1 MIATSFPTPFTVNY
15 IAVYFTVI
23 KYLPSIKPTCHAYT
37 VVKSS
42 FRYQIHLE
50 RNSKM
55 SLAPRSP
62 AGSQPG
68 SGRSTPGQTA
78 EEANGYLLLTIGGVS
93 ATQIYAG
100 NATTLARG
108 EMRYV
113 RLQSNPPFSH
123 SK

>member
-1 MIATSFPTPFTVNY
+1 
-15 IAVYFTVI
+15 
-23 KYLPSIKPTCHAYT
+23 
-37 VVKSS
+37 
-42 FRYQIHLE
+42 
-50 RNSKM
+50 M

-78 EEANGYLLLTIGGVS
+78 EEANGYLLLTIAGVS

-100 NATTLARG
+100 EATNLARG

-113 RLQSNPPFSH
+113 PFLPNPPSPLSPLRFYRQSLPFGGH
-123 SK
+123 

>member
-1 MIATSFPTPFTVNY
+1 
-15 IAVYFTVI
+15 
-23 KYLPSIKPTCHAYT
+23 
-37 VVKSS
+37 
-42 FRYQIHLE
+42 
-50 RNSKM
+50 M

-100 NATTLARG
+100 EATTLAKG

-113 RLQSNPPFSH
+113 PFDVQFPINPTRASINHSVLALRSGQLPFG
-123 SK
+123 